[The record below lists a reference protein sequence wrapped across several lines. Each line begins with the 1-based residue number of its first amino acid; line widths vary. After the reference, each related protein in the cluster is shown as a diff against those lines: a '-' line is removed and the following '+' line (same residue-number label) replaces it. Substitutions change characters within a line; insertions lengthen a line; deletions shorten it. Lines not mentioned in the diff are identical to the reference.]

1 MLRFKGG
8 FLAGWNFPGLIHEH
22 AVGFC
27 RDSCMN
33 VAHSGAQLP
42 VASLLLSNQPTLTM
56 SSHGQFCHMLS
67 LDPAQL

>member
-22 AVGFC
+22 AVGFS

-33 VAHSGAQLP
+33 VAHSGEECP
-42 VASLLLSNQPTLTM
+42 
-56 SSHGQFCHMLS
+56 
-67 LDPAQL
+67 